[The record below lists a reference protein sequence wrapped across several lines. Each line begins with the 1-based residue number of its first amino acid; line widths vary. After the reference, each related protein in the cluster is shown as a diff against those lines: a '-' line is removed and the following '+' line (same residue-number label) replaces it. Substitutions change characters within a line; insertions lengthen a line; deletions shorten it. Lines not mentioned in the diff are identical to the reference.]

1 MDYEVEIIATLADT
15 DSNLSGFTRF
25 KTNPVPPEIQ
35 LETITSTSVEFGWT
49 AVPDTEIYSIAITTA
64 DGGQQRTSEVSG
76 KTTNFEFYDLEH
88 WKEYTITVT
97 ARQILDS
104 FTGDVKFRTSKF
116 CFTDC
121 PIRSPGLGPVASI
134 RDRPFDLDIKLIKK
148 IMIEHTVSL
157 LYSK

>member
-35 LETITSTSVEFGWT
+35 LETITSTSVDFGWT

-64 DGGQQRTSEVSG
+64 DGGQMRTSEVSG
-76 KTTNFEFYDLEH
+76 KTTNFEFHDLEH

-116 CFTDC
+116 CFTDSL
-121 PIRSPGLGPVASI
+121 IRSPGIWGPSI
-134 RDRPFDLDIKLIKK
+134 RSRYEPDKENND
-148 IMIEHTVSL
+148 
-157 LYSK
+157 